1 MGKLLI
7 VNGSP
12 RAPRSNSK
20 RYAALLKEYLSSGTD
35 EYNVT
40 EKRHREICKRL
51 GQYDGILFVFPLY
64 ADGLPVTLMYFL
76 KELETYEA
84 EKKPAVHVLINC
96 GFLEPEQ
103 NDTAVEMI
111 RFFCRKNG
119 FPFGAALCIGSGE
132 AILET
137 PFVPVVKRGLK
148 KFAKAVE
155 RGGNGLFK
163 ARMPLTKRMFVRASS
178 KFWEA
183 YGAKNHVTKEEMQ
196 TMKIE
201 G

>member
-20 RYAALLKEYLSSGTD
+20 RYAALLGEYLNSGAD

-40 EKRHREICKRL
+40 EKRHREICETL
-51 GQYDGILFVFPLY
+51 GRYDGLVLAFPLY
-64 ADGLPVTLMYFL
+64 ADGLPVTLMRFL
-76 KELETYEA
+76 KELETYEV
-84 EKKPAVHVLINC
+84 EKKPVVHVLVNC

-111 RFFCRKNG
+111 RFFCKSNG
-119 FPFGAALCIGSGE
+119 FLFGSALRIGSGE
-132 AILET
+132 AILDT
-137 PFVPVVKRGLK
+137 PFVPAVKRKLK
-148 KFAKAVE
+148 KFAKAVDE
-155 RGGNGLFK
+155 GESKLLK
-163 ARMPLTKRMFVRASS
+163 ARMPLTKKMFVGASA

-183 YGAKNHVTKEEMQ
+183 YGAKNHITKEEMQ